1 MQPVE
6 SIAVRFLGFGE
17 AASLFAA
24 GLARAGL
31 NDLAAYD
38 IAVHGG
44 PGEALLRERAATTGT
59 ALMSDRAGFCDAS
72 WVFAM
77 VQPGVAE
84 QAARETAPY
93 LRPGAFY
100 VDFSSASPKRK
111 QAAAASVTAH
121 GGRYVDAGI
130 IGSVPASGHRVPI
143 FASGPDA
150 ATFRDV
156 FAPYGMDIT
165 VAGDVVGAA
174 AGIKLVRSVL
184 AKGLEALYVEA
195 LVAARRSGVGDE
207 VLDSFCAFLDARPA
221 HATAALLLQ
230 SHVVHAAR
238 RAEEAAMSRDLV
250 IEAGLDPVMTDAV
263 IEIMRRTAAT
273 GAAGSADGRQP
284 ATMDDAL
291 AILDEVLPRRA
302 PENDMNAKEDR
313 SQS

>member
-1 MQPVE
+1 MQPARPV
-6 SIAVRFLGFGE
+6 ALKFLGFGE

-24 GLARAGL
+24 GLAQEGL
-31 NDLAAYD
+31 EGLAAYD

-44 PGEALLRERAATTGT
+44 PGEALLRERARSSGT
-59 ALMSDRAGFCDAS
+59 ALLDDRSGFSGAL

-84 QAARETAPY
+84 QAARETAPH
-93 LRPGAFY
+93 LAPGAFY

-111 QAAAASVTAH
+111 QAAAAAVAAH

-150 ATFRDV
+150 AAFRDAFAV
-156 FAPYGMDIT
+156 FGMDIT
-165 VAGDVVGAA
+165 LAGDVVGAA

-195 LVAARRSGVGDE
+195 LVAARRAGVAGE

-238 RAEEAAMSRDLV
+238 RAEEVEMSRDLV
-250 IEAGLDPVMTDAV
+250 VEAGLDPVMTDA
-263 IEIMRRTAAT
+263 IAGIMRRTAAT
-273 GAAGSADGRQP
+273 GAAARAGGRQP
-284 ATMDDAL
+284 ATMDEAL
-291 AILDEVLPRRA
+291 AILDEALARA
-302 PENDMNAKEDR
+302 AANDMNAKEDR